1 MIGTFNVSRCS
12 ERCVFIHST
21 KFQVQSVVKGAK
33 CHPVKDMEVL
43 QISEK
48 WMFQKD
54 SKKNTSHDAKRCNDT
69 KHFTTCLPNWLTSG
83 EVTVFWKFSPPSLHH
98 TLSWWKSFTVQPRF
112 LASLGCPKFGIDFSS
127 EVL

>member
-54 SKKNTSHDAKRCNDT
+54 SKKTQAMMQKDAMIQ
-69 KHFTTCLPNWLTSG
+69 SI
-83 EVTVFWKFSPPSLHH
+83 SP
-98 TLSWWKSFTVQPRF
+98 
-112 LASLGCPKFGIDFSS
+112 LASQIGSQVVKSQFFGNSPHPLS
-127 EVL
+127 TTR